1 MILVI
6 IMSAAYLGLACY
18 HTLSEIGKTSKGR
31 FYLHLIASLFALAI
45 LVGGALAY
53 VLEHKL

>member
-1 MILVI
+1 
-6 IMSAAYLGLACY
+6 MSAAYIGLACY

-31 FYLHLIASLFALAI
+31 FYLHLIGSLFALAI